1 MNNDLD
7 ELVTVTLPFLRV
19 LYCSCYRLSGT
30 MSALWKPLLNS
41 TEGVNKLEGGEG
53 LFGQGYRHA
62 ASRSYQL
69 EVQRRT
75 SLGTLSELLG
85 DNYLQSDLMYVYM
98 HMYVFIYVRRIQVRI
113 ACKYFHDVC
122 ICMYS

>member
-1 MNNDLD
+1 M
-7 ELVTVTLPFLRV
+7 TLPFLRV
-19 LYCSCYRLSGT
+19 FYCSCYRLSGIVSPFWT
-30 MSALWKPLLNS
+30 PSSIYS
-41 TEGVNKLEGGEG
+41 TEKGDKKVEAVG

-85 DNYLQSDLMYVYM
+85 DNYLQSDLMYV
-98 HMYVFIYVRRIQVRI
+98 
-113 ACKYFHDVC
+113 
-122 ICMYS
+122 